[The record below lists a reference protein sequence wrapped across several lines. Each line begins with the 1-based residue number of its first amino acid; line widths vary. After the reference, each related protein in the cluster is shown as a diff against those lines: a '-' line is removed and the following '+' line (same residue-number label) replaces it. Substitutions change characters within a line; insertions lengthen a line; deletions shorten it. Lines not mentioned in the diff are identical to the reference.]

1 MPTQAQLVRQSR
13 TVLAASR
20 TRARDAKDLIERSR
34 KQLSRSG
41 NTVIA
46 GASKIG
52 AARWELSSTRRR
64 LPSRA

>member
-1 MPTQAQLVRQSR
+1 MPKPSELVNQSR
-13 TVLAASR
+13 KVLASSR
-20 TRARDAKDLIERSR
+20 TRARTAKDQIERSR

-52 AARWELSSTRRR
+52 AARWQLSSTRRR
-64 LPSRA
+64 SPSRA